1 MSNIPIKIIILLLT
15 FIGVVT
21 FILVYIEAVAPPKG
35 VTLSNEHYESAEEDV
50 NNISSLKV
58 EDYDHLVYY
67 RVLRKLE
74 IYKMESFISEQEYE
88 LLETSFV
95 KNYVPVF
102 YTFCQNYFLK
112 NDWKRNDLDSMRVR
126 VKYLRPLMSRITDV
140 DDNSKAKL
148 DSIMMV
154 IDAYGK
160 AWRLVREAKHMEESG
175 NFISVS
181 DAKEKIKKA
190 KSYRSQNPLKNCKS
204 LVVELGNVKKNVA
217 EAHYKSL
224 EEKVEG
230 LRKYDEMTEEEYNSL
245 AVNVNIQINEYK
257 NNISEY
263 AVEDDSYVLID
274 KAEEIYKEG
283 ERYYTQKRE
292 RERNMWLY

>member
-21 FILVYIEAVAPPKG
+21 FILVYIEEVAPPKG

-50 NNISSLKV
+50 NNIKV
-58 EDYDHLVYY
+58 EDFW
-67 RVLRKLE
+67 RVLNKLG
-74 IYKMESFISEQEYE
+74 IYKKESFISEQEHE

-102 YTFCQNYFLK
+102 YAFCQDKFSESEWEKQDHDNMSLK
-112 NDWKRNDLDSMRVR
+112 VNV
-126 VKYLRPLMSRITDV
+126 LRTQMSRIADA
-140 DDNSKAKL
+140 DENSKAKL
-148 DSIMMV
+148 DSVMMV
-154 IDAYGK
+154 INAYGN
-160 AWRLVREAKHMEESG
+160 AWALVRRAKHMEESG
-175 NFISVS
+175 YFKSVS
-181 DAKEKIKKA
+181 DAKVKIKKA

-204 LVVELGNVKKNVA
+204 LFVELGNVKKNVA

-230 LRKYDEMTEEEYNSL
+230 LRKYDEMTEEDYNKL
-245 AVNVNIQINEYK
+245 AININDQIKEYK
-257 NNISEY
+257 DNISVY

>member
-58 EDYDHLVYY
+58 EDYW
-67 RVLRKLE
+67 RVLIKLGT
-74 IYKMESFISEQEYE
+74 YKKESFISEQEHE

-102 YTFCQNYFLK
+102 YAFCQDKFSK
-112 NDWKRNDLDSMRVR
+112 SKWEKQDLDYMRER
-126 VKYLRPLMSRITDV
+126 VNVLRTQMSRIADV
-140 DDNSKAKL
+140 DDNSNAKL
-148 DSIMMV
+148 DSVMMV
-154 IDAYGK
+154 IDAYGN
-160 AWRLVREAKHMEESG
+160 AWALVRRAKHMEESG
-175 NFISVS
+175 YFISVS
-181 DAKEKIKKA
+181 DAKGKIKRA
-190 KSYRSQNPLKNCKS
+190 ALYRSQNPLKNCKR

-230 LRKYDEMTEEEYNSL
+230 LRKYDIMTEEDYNKL
-245 AVNVNIQINEYK
+245 AININDQIKEYK
-257 NNISEY
+257 DNISVY

>member
-21 FILVYIEAVAPPKG
+21 FILVYIEEVAPPKG

-50 NNISSLKV
+50 NNIKV
-58 EDYDHLVYY
+58 EDFR
-67 RVLRKLE
+67 RVLDKLG
-74 IYKMESFISEQEYE
+74 IYKKESFISEQEHE

-112 NDWKRNDLDSMRVR
+112 RDWERKDLNKMTDK
-126 VKYLRPLMSRITDV
+126 VKDLRTLMSRITDV
-140 DDNSKAKL
+140 DDNSNAKL
-148 DSIMMV
+148 NSIMMV
-154 IDAYGK
+154 IDAYGN
-160 AWRLVREAKHMEESG
+160 AWELVDSAKHMEESG
-175 NFISVS
+175 YFISVS

-204 LVVELGNVKKNVA
+204 LFVELGNVKKNVA

>member
-15 FIGVVT
+15 FIGVVS

-35 VTLSNEHYESAEEDV
+35 VTLSNEHYVSAEEDV

-58 EDYDHLVYY
+58 EDYW
-67 RVLRKLE
+67 RVLIKLGT
-74 IYKMESFISEQEYE
+74 YKKESFISEQEHE

-102 YTFCQNYFLK
+102 YAFCQDKFSK
-112 NDWKRNDLDSMRVR
+112 NKWENQDLDYMRER
-126 VKYLRPLMSRITDV
+126 VKVLRTQMSRITDV

-148 DSIMMV
+148 DSVMMV
-154 IDAYGK
+154 IDAYGN
-160 AWRLVREAKHMEESG
+160 AWALVRRAKHMEESG
-175 NFISVS
+175 YFISVS
-181 DAKEKIKKA
+181 DAKNKIKRA
-190 KSYRSQNPLKNCKS
+190 ALYRSQNPLKNCKS

-230 LRKYDEMTEEEYNSL
+230 LRKYDIMTEEEYNKL
-245 AVNVNIQINEYK
+245 AININDQIKEYK
-257 NNISEY
+257 DNISVY

>member
-58 EDYDHLVYY
+58 EDYWS
-67 RVLRKLE
+67 VLIKLGT
-74 IYKMESFISEQEYE
+74 YKKESFISEQEHE

-102 YTFCQNYFLK
+102 YAFCQDKFLK
-112 NDWKRNDLDSMRVR
+112 DKWKKEDLDYMRER
-126 VKYLRPLMSRITDV
+126 VKVLRTQMSRITDV

-148 DSIMMV
+148 DSVMMV
-154 IDAYGK
+154 IDAYGN
-160 AWRLVREAKHMEESG
+160 AWALVRRAKHMEESG
-175 NFISVS
+175 YFISVS
-181 DAKEKIKKA
+181 DAKGKIKRA
-190 KSYRSQNPLKNCKS
+190 ALYRSQNPLKNCKS
-204 LVVELGNVKKNVA
+204 LVVELENVKKNVA

-230 LRKYDEMTEEEYNSL
+230 LRKYDIMTEEDYNKL
-245 AVNVNIQINEYK
+245 AININDQIKEYK
-257 NNISEY
+257 DNISVY

>member
-21 FILVYIEAVAPPKG
+21 FILVYIEEVAPPKG

-50 NNISSLKV
+50 NNIKV
-58 EDYDHLVYY
+58 EDFW
-67 RVLRKLE
+67 RVLNKLG
-74 IYKMESFISEQEYE
+74 IYKKESFISEQEHE

-95 KNYVPVF
+95 KNYVPGF
-102 YTFCQNYFLK
+102 YAFCQDKFSESVWKKQDHDNMRLK
-112 NDWKRNDLDSMRVR
+112 VNV
-126 VKYLRPLMSRITDV
+126 LRTQMSRITDV
-140 DDNSKAKL
+140 DENSNAKL
-148 DSIMMV
+148 DSVMMV
-154 IDAYGK
+154 IDAYGN
-160 AWRLVREAKHMEESG
+160 AWALVRRAKHMEESG
-175 NFISVS
+175 YFKSVS
-181 DAKEKIKKA
+181 DAKGKIKRA
-190 KSYRSQNPLKNCKS
+190 ELYRSQNPLKNCTS
-204 LVVELGNVKKNVA
+204 LFVELGNVKKNVA

-230 LRKYDEMTEEEYNSL
+230 LRKYDEMTEEDYNKL
-245 AVNVNIQINEYK
+245 AININDQIKEYK
-257 NNISEY
+257 DNISVY

-292 RERNMWLY
+292 RERNMRLY

>member
-21 FILVYIEAVAPPKG
+21 FILVYIEEVAPPKG
-35 VTLSNEHYESAEEDV
+35 VMLSNEHYESAEEDV
-50 NNISSLKV
+50 NNIKV
-58 EDYDHLVYY
+58 EDFW
-67 RVLRKLE
+67 RVLVKLG
-74 IYKMESFISEQEYE
+74 IYKKESFISEQEHE

-102 YTFCQNYFLK
+102 YAFCQDKFLK
-112 NDWKRNDLDSMRVR
+112 SEWEKQDIVYMRER
-126 VKYLRPLMSRITDV
+126 VKALRPLMSRITDV
-140 DDNSKAKL
+140 DDNSNAKL
-148 DSIMMV
+148 DSVMMV
-154 IDAYGK
+154 IDAYGN
-160 AWRLVREAKHMEESG
+160 AWALVRRAKHMEESG
-175 NFISVS
+175 YFKSVS

-204 LVVELGNVKKNVA
+204 LFVELGNVKKNVA

-224 EEKVEG
+224 EKKVEG

-245 AVNVNIQINEYK
+245 AVNINIQINEYK
-257 NNISEY
+257 NNISVY